1 MRVGER
7 LARLLVE
14 SGIDRVFGV
23 PGGQTLPLYEGIRRL
38 PGRIAHVLMRDE
50 RSGGYAADAYAR
62 ITGRV
67 GVCDGTVG
75 PGATN
80 LLSPLAEAHCS
91 SIPLL
96 AIVSD
101 VATGWE
107 HRRTRGNAS
116 QALDQMDMFKPVSK
130 WQVRVTDPSSLDAI
144 FGQALRV
151 ATTGKPGPVVLCVPD
166 DVGST
171 DVEFGPL
178 PEIANAASYPR
189 FRMAPDPADLARAV
203 AALANAQRP
212 ALLIGGG
219 GHISGCYDQVEAL
232 AERLQA
238 PVITS
243 ISGKGIISERHPL
256 SFGVTGTFG
265 SPVAREIHRQADL
278 VFCIGCKAGQLTT
291 FNYKAPAA
299 GVPLIHLEIDPEE
312 VGRNFADSLPLIA
325 DAAVGLDAVLAA
337 SADVPPATGWQLI
350 KHADARARW
359 YEEMTDPARE
369 PTTPLRAQAI
379 MGVINEYVTD
389 ADTAVADASL
399 ASGWAACYLSFA
411 VAGRRSVAPRGLA
424 GLGWGCPAAV
434 GAALAQENGGR
445 ILHFAGDGGFG
456 YSLQEME
463 VMQRAALPVVTF
475 IFNNDTLGWIKH
487 VQRDNYDANYVSTD
501 FGHIDFAMVARGFG
515 LRSYNVA
522 TLDELRAAL
531 EQERDA
537 TGPAVIDIISDQWET
552 PVQRLEAPVESAD
565 ERRERKPAL
574 AYSA

>member
-7 LARLLVE
+7 LARLFVE

-38 PGRIAHVLMRDE
+38 PGRISHVLMRDE

-62 ITGRV
+62 MTGRV

-80 LLSPLAEAHCS
+80 LLSPLAEAYCS
-91 SIPLL
+91 SIPVL
-96 AIVSD
+96 AVVSD
-101 VATGWE
+101 VALGWE

-116 QALDQMDMFKPVSK
+116 QALDQMDAFKPVSK
-130 WQVRVTDPSSLDAI
+130 WQVRVTDPRSLDATLAH
-144 FGQALRV
+144 ALRV
-151 ATTGKPGPVVLCVPD
+151 ATTGKPGPVVLNVPV
-166 DVGST
+166 DVGT
-171 DVEFGPL
+171 ADVEFGPL
-178 PEIANAASYPR
+178 PEIGAAATYPR

-203 AALANAQRP
+203 AALAEAERP
-212 ALLIGGG
+212 ALLVGGG
-219 GHISGCYDQVEAL
+219 AHISGCYGQIEAL

-243 ISGKGIISERHPL
+243 ISGKGVLSERHPL

-278 VFCIGCKAGQLTT
+278 VFFIGCKAGQLTT
-291 FNYKAPAA
+291 FDYRAPAA
-299 GVPLIHLEIDPEE
+299 GVPLIHLDIDPEE
-312 VGRNFADSLPLIA
+312 VGRNFPDSLPLIA

-337 SADVPPATGWQLI
+337 GADLQPSRGWELV

-369 PTTPLRAQAI
+369 PTAPLRAQAI

-399 ASGWAACYLSFA
+399 ASGWVACYLSFA
-411 VAGRRSVAPRGLA
+411 AAGRRSIAPRGLA

-434 GAALAQENGGR
+434 GAALASRNQGR

-463 VMQRAALPVVTF
+463 VMHRAGLPIVTF

-487 VQRDNYDANYVSTD
+487 VQRDSYDGNYVSTD
-501 FGHIDFAMVARGFG
+501 FRHIDFAQVARGFG
-515 LRSYNVA
+515 LRTYNVA

-537 TGPAVIDIISDQWET
+537 DGPALIDMISDQWET
-552 PVQRLEAPVESAD
+552 PVQRLEDPAATNARRSERES
-565 ERRERKPAL
+565 AL

>member
-1 MRVGER
+1 M
-7 LARLLVE
+7 
-14 SGIDRVFGV
+14 
-23 PGGQTLPLYEGIRRL
+23 
-38 PGRIAHVLMRDE
+38 
-50 RSGGYAADAYAR
+50 
-62 ITGRV
+62 
-67 GVCDGTVG
+67 
-75 PGATN
+75 
-80 LLSPLAEAHCS
+80 
-91 SIPLL
+91 
-96 AIVSD
+96 
-101 VATGWE
+101 
-107 HRRTRGNAS
+107 
-116 QALDQMDMFKPVSK
+116 
-130 WQVRVTDPSSLDAI
+130 
-144 FGQALRV
+144 
-151 ATTGKPGPVVLCVPD
+151 
-166 DVGST
+166 
-171 DVEFGPL
+171 
-178 PEIANAASYPR
+178 
-189 FRMAPDPADLARAV
+189 
-203 AALANAQRP
+203 
-212 ALLIGGG
+212 
-219 GHISGCYDQVEAL
+219 
-232 AERLQA
+232 
-238 PVITS
+238 
-243 ISGKGIISERHPL
+243 
-256 SFGVTGTFG
+256 
-265 SPVAREIHRQADL
+265 
-278 VFCIGCKAGQLTT
+278 TT
-291 FNYKAPAA
+291 FNYKAPAP
-299 GVPLIHLEIDPEE
+299 GVPLIHLQIDPEE

-411 VAGRRSVAPRGLA
+411 AAGRRSVAPRGLA

-445 ILHFAGDGGFG
+445 FLHFAGDGGFG

-552 PVQRLEAPVESAD
+552 PVQRLEAPVESAA
-565 ERRERKPAL
+565 EHRAREPAL